1 MNWDDVRIFLA
12 VARHGQILG
21 AARHL
26 RLNHATVARRLNA
39 LEAEVETRLIAR
51 KTYGCEVTEA
61 GRQFLRHAER
71 MEAEFLAAY
80 GGAHPDDGAVSG
92 VIRVGRPMDSARKS
106 WPRIS
111 GN

>member
-39 LEAEVETRLIAR
+39 LEAAVETQLIAR

-61 GRQFLRHAER
+61 GRQFLPSCRTHGKR
-71 MEAEFLAAY
+71 TSRRLW
-80 GGAHPDDGAVSG
+80 
-92 VIRVGRPMDSARKS
+92 RRP
-106 WPRIS
+106 PR
-111 GN
+111 